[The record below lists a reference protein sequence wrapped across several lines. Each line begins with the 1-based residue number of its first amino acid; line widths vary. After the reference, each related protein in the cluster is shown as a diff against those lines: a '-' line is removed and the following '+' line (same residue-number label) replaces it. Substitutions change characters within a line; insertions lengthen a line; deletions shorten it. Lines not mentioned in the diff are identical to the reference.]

1 MDAEQMSVYA
11 TYNVGPPPSAPVNT
25 GLPTSS
31 GTAVQGQTLTAQPGA
46 WSNNPTNYA
55 YQWRRCDATGSA
67 CTDIASATSASYVLT
82 AADVGSTLRVAVTAT
97 NGGGSSSATS
107 AQTAVVAGVFGFT
120 TIGGN
125 TDVMGADRKRVVHFQ
140 LPQAGGVSK
149 LTMYLAPTSTSG
161 QQQIAGVIYSD
172 AAGAPG
178 SLLATSNQLTFH
190 STDAAGWYDLV
201 FPSSVALPA
210 GTYWIGLI
218 SGATGNVTGFRYS
231 NVTGARAL
239 NTNSYTSGPTNP
251 FGTATIDSEQMSI
264 YATYVPG

>member
-1 MDAEQMSVYA
+1 
-11 TYNVGPPPSAPVNT
+11 
-25 GLPTSS
+25 LPTSS
-31 GTAVQGQTLTAQPGA
+31 GTAVQGQTLAAQPGA
-46 WSNNPTNYA
+46 WSNNPASYA

-67 CTDIASATSASYVLT
+67 CSDIAAATSSSYVLT
-82 AADVGSTLRVAVTAT
+82 AADIGSTLRVAVTAT

-125 TDVMGADRKRVVHFQ
+125 SDVMAADRKRVVHFQ

-161 QQQIAGVIYSD
+161 QQQVEGVIYSD
-172 AAGAPG
+172 AAGVPG

-201 FPSSVALPA
+201 FPSPVALPA

-239 NTNSYTSGPTNP
+239 NTNSYTSGPSNP